1 MVIENPNK
9 IMTRRQSRKKVN
21 ADIIC
26 SHNTSVYSN
35 DNVENTDKSKLDEA
49 FLSSLDDEL
58 ISAKGMVGQQ
68 RDVSSQKNH
77 MRVLVTVK
85 IDNKIFFPDMTR
97 INYDNSVECG
107 TQSLKYGTN
116 HYRISSDS
124 DSDAT
129 VDYSMDSCSEA
140 THVYIN
146 PDLQTH

>member
-21 ADIIC
+21 ADIIS
-26 SHNTSVYSN
+26 SHNTSVHSN

-85 IDNKIFFPDMTR
+85 IDNNIFFPDMTR
-97 INYDNSVECG
+97 INFA
-107 TQSLKYGTN
+107 KY
-116 HYRISSDS
+116 S
-124 DSDAT
+124 
-129 VDYSMDSCSEA
+129 
-140 THVYIN
+140 
-146 PDLQTH
+146 